1 MQELKRVINYKK
13 LILIA
18 AIALVNIIFFLYA
31 NKPVTDEGILSSE
44 KKTHTRY
51 LEEYSDS
58 VNSVIDNADKL
69 KKYSIFTKAGS
80 FSYANILQTADD
92 FRRVADV
99 NVFEDEYKGVKNF
112 TGYYYQYF
120 FSMALMLIV
129 IYDLFAQRDN

>member
-31 NKPVTDEGILSSE
+31 NRPVTDEGILDSE
-44 KKTHTRY
+44 KNIHARY
-51 LEEYSDS
+51 LEEYSDR

-99 NVFEDEYKGVKNF
+99 NVFEDEYKG
-112 TGYYYQYF
+112 
-120 FSMALMLIV
+120 
-129 IYDLFAQRDN
+129 

>member
-44 KKTHTRY
+44 KNTHTRY

-58 VNSVIDNADKL
+58 VNSVIL
-69 KKYSIFTKAGS
+69 LRQGHSHMPTFC
-80 FSYANILQTADD
+80 
-92 FRRVADV
+92 RRQMIS
-99 NVFEDEYKGVKNF
+99 G
-112 TGYYYQYF
+112 GL
-120 FSMALMLIV
+120 LM
-129 IYDLFAQRDN
+129 